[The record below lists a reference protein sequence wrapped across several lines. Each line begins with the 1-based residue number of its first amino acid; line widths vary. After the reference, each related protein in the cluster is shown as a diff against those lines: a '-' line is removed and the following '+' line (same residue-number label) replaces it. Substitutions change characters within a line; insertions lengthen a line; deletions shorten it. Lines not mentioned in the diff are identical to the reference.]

1 MTRCDVA
8 IIGAGPYGLSAAAH
22 LGKVKGLE
30 VLVFGEP
37 MSFWERHMPANMF
50 LRSNWTATQ
59 IADPNH
65 SLTLEA
71 YQAQNGNHLSHPVP
85 LDRFIQYGL
94 WYQRQAVPNLDQR
107 KIVRVE
113 SDPKGFRIILEG
125 GEEVNSRRVVV
136 AAGIRSFAWRPPEFQ
151 DLPSTLASHTSE
163 HRDLRRFA
171 GKQVL
176 VLGSGQSALESGA
189 LLHEGGAEVEIVA
202 RARRI
207 HWLQGWLSKRLHHR
221 SGTLIRNLLYAP
233 TDVGPAGLSQ
243 LMARPDLLNHLP
255 RGLRDKLWKRS
266 VRPAGAG
273 WLVNRLRNVPIR
285 LGRSVVSV
293 APVGEQLK
301 VRLDD
306 GSERTVHHVLLG
318 TGFHVDLS
326 RYDFLAPELVQSI
339 RRFSGYPCLKEGLE
353 SSAQGLHFLGAPA
366 AWSFGPL
373 LQFVSGTHYASRSL
387 ARFIARK
394 GAPQMRDETTT

>member
-1 MTRCDVA
+1 M
-8 IIGAGPYGLSAAAH
+8 
-22 LGKVKGLE
+22 
-30 VLVFGEP
+30 
-37 MSFWERHMPANMF
+37 
-50 LRSNWTATQ
+50 
-59 IADPNH
+59 
-65 SLTLEA
+65 
-71 YQAQNGNHLSHPVP
+71 
-85 LDRFIQYGL
+85 
-94 WYQRQAVPNLDQR
+94 
-107 KIVRVE
+107 
-113 SDPKGFRIILEG
+113 
-125 GEEVNSRRVVV
+125 
-136 AAGIRSFAWRPPEFQ
+136 
-151 DLPSTLASHTSE
+151 
-163 HRDLRRFA
+163 
-171 GKQVL
+171 L

-301 VRLDD
+301 VRLDGTTSSLQNLCNQFAALAVTLALRK
-306 GSERTVHHVLLG
+306 GSNH
-318 TGFHVDLS
+318 
-326 RYDFLAPELVQSI
+326 
-339 RRFSGYPCLKEGLE
+339 RRRVCTFSVP
-353 SSAQGLHFLGAPA
+353 QRLGASARCCNLCPA
-366 AWSFGPL
+366 HITLRAPWP
-373 LQFVSGTHYASRSL
+373 ASLPERV
-387 ARFIARK
+387 RHK
-394 GAPQMRDETTT
+394 